1 MCNMVLLKSEQ
12 KLKIGDLAPDF
23 ELLNVDDNYVSLK
36 NLEGKAF
43 LIIFMC
49 NHCPYVKPKIKT
61 IKDLHQKY
69 SEQKLVIIC
78 INSNESEN
86 YPEDSFENMQ
96 AIAKRENF
104 KFFYLHDKTQETAK
118 LYGAVCTPD
127 PFLFDKDKKLV
138 YHGRI
143 DNALSP
149 EQKATVHDMDEA
161 ISSVLKGKKPKHSF
175 LYSMGCSI
183 KWKE

>member
-1 MCNMVLLKSEQ
+1 MLLKSEQ
-12 KLKIGDLAPDF
+12 KLKEGDKAPDF
-23 ELLNVDDNYVSLK
+23 ELLNVHNDYVSLK
-36 NLEGKAF
+36 ELEGKAF

-49 NHCPYVKPKIKT
+49 NHCPYVKPKIKV
-61 IKDLHQKY
+61 IKDLYEKY
-69 SEQKLVIIC
+69 SNQGLVIIG

-104 KFFYLHDKTQETAK
+104 KFFYLHDKTQEVAK
-118 LYGAVCTPD
+118 SYGAICTPD
-127 PFLFDKDKKLV
+127 PFLFDGNKKLV
-138 YHGRI
+138 YHGRL

-149 EQKATVHDMDEA
+149 EKEATTHDIDEA
-161 ISSVLKGKKPKHSF
+161 ISAVLNGRKPKHSF

-183 KWKE
+183 KWNE